1 MIEFILS
8 EANRPFAIAI
18 TAMLILGFLELLLAM
33 GGFGMMGVLD
43 NLVPDDW
50 DLDADLDVDAGVDM
64 DLDANLDMD
73 VDMDADLDADADVG
87 GGAGSFLQ
95 MVLGFFGIG
104 RVPLLVVIVAFLT
117 SFGLAGYA
125 TQMVVHGVS
134 GYYLPALLASIP
146 AFLGGSFVTRYL
158 AIGLGRLIPDI
169 ETEAVETKTFIGR
182 TAVLIMGEARAGK
195 PAQAKLRDH
204 NGQAHY
210 LLIEPDQADM
220 VFREGDQV
228 LLVSQQG
235 SIFKAIDV
243 TSDALVRQ

>member
-1 MIEFILS
+1 MVEFILT

-18 TAMLILGFLELLLAM
+18 AAMLILGFLELLLAM

-50 DLDADLDVDAGVDM
+50 DLDADIDVDAGVDM
-64 DLDANLDMD
+64 DLGADM
-73 VDMDADLDADADVG
+73 DMDADVDVG
-87 GGAGSFLQ
+87 GGAGAFLQ

-134 GYYLPALLASIP
+134 GYYLPALLASVP
-146 AFLGGSFVTRYL
+146 AFVVGSFITRYM
-158 AIGLGRLIPDI
+158 AIGLGRLVPDI
-169 ETEAVETKTFIGR
+169 ETEAVESKTFIGR
-182 TAVLIMGEARAGK
+182 TAVLTMGEARTGK

-204 NGQAHY
+204 NGLTHY
-210 LLIEPDQADM
+210 LLIEPDQVDM

-228 LLVSQQG
+228 LLISQQG
-235 SIFKAIDV
+235 SIFKAIEV
-243 TSDALVRQ
+243 TSDALVRE

>member
-8 EANRPFAIAI
+8 EANRPFAISI
-18 TAMLILGFLELLLAM
+18 GAMLVFGFLELLLAM

-50 DLDADLDVDAGVDM
+50 DLDAD
-64 DLDANLDMD
+64 
-73 VDMDADLDADADVG
+73 VDMDADLDVDTALDADADVG
-87 GGAGSFLQ
+87 GGAGAFLQ
-95 MVLGFFGIG
+95 LVLGFFGVG

-125 TQMVVHGVS
+125 TQSIVHGVT
-134 GYYLPALLASIP
+134 GFYLPALLASIP
-146 AFLGGSFVTRYL
+146 AFFGGSFVTRYM

-169 ETEAVETKTFIGR
+169 ETEAVDSKTFVGR
-182 TAVLIMGEARAGK
+182 TAVLTMGEARAGK
-195 PAQAKLRDH
+195 PAQGKLRDN

-235 SIFKAIDV
+235 SVFKAIEV
-243 TSDALVRQ
+243 TSDALVRE

>member
-1 MIEFILS
+1 MIEFILT

-18 TAMLILGFLELLLAM
+18 AAMLMLGFLELLLAM

-50 DLDADLDVDAGVDM
+50 DLDADLDVDASVDM
-64 DLDANLDMD
+64 DLDA
-73 VDMDADLDADADVG
+73 DMDADLDADADVG
-87 GGAGSFLQ
+87 GGAGAFLQ

-117 SFGLAGYA
+117 SFGLAGYVS
-125 TQMVVHGVS
+125 QSIVHGVT
-134 GYYLPALLASIP
+134 GYYLSALLASIP
-146 AFLGGSFVTRYL
+146 AFFGGSFATRYI

-204 NGQAHY
+204 NGQTHY

-235 SIFKAIDV
+235 SIFKAIEV

>member
-1 MIEFILS
+1 MIEFILT
-8 EANRPFAIAI
+8 EANRPFAVAIA
-18 TAMLILGFLELLLAM
+18 AMLMLVFLEVLMAV
-33 GGFGMMGVLD
+33 GGFGMMGILD

-50 DLDADLDVDAGVDM
+50 DIDADIDVDTGVDM
-64 DLDANLDMD
+64 DLDADLDI
-73 VDMDADLDADADVG
+73 DADLDADADVSG
-87 GGAGSFLQ
+87 GGAFLH

-117 SFGLAGYA
+117 SFGLSGYA

-134 GYYLPALLASIP
+134 GFYLPAMLASIP

-158 AIGLGRLIPDI
+158 AIGLGRLVPDI
-169 ETEAVETKTFIGR
+169 ETEAVESKTFIGS
-182 TAVLIMGEARAGK
+182 TAVLTLGEARTGK
-195 PAQAKLRDH
+195 PAQGKLRDH
-204 NGQAHY
+204 NGQTHY

-235 SIFKAIDV
+235 SIFKAIEV
-243 TSDALVRQ
+243 TSDALVRE